1 MANNKDF
8 IVKNG
13 LTVGSDASVSGRV
26 DAGNVTITSTD
37 GGSGAGPDLILYRN
51 SASPNDGDY
60 LGQIQFKGRNDG
72 PGDEIY
78 AKVTGKIKDSSNGT
92 EDGLIETA
100 IKGGGSFTIVSRQNS
115 DALQLLNG
123 VDLSV
128 DGSISVG
135 GTVDGRDIATDGSK
149 LDGIESGATADQ
161 SASEILTAVK
171 TVDGSGSGLDADLL
185 DGQHASAFQ
194 TVAAPNSPSIT
205 STTVVNETIEL
216 VFGQSSTSGVTRYEV
231 WSDGATGSDYS
242 LIAIIPSQD
251 AAASMSV
258 IDSSFDTDGTVAYR
272 VYAVKNGVY
281 STAATTTKSFT
292 IPSLDVSNMSVV
304 SDITTFHVQYDLPDT
319 RFMDHIEI
327 YKDAETTLGALSRT
341 GAALVY
347 SGSSDNFTYTIPTA
361 DLDKF
366 HQFWVEV
373 VSV

>member
-1 MANNKDF
+1 MATFTSNNY
-8 IVKNG
+8 VQTQLG
-13 LTVGSDASVSGRV
+13 LK
-26 DAGNVTITSTD
+26 
-37 GGSGAGPDLILYRN
+37 LN
-51 SASPNDGDY
+51 SSSYTAADV
-60 LGQIQFKGRNDG
+60 L
-72 PGDEIY
+72 
-78 AKVTGKIKDSSNGT
+78 TKI
-92 EDGLIETA
+92 
-100 IKGGGSFTIVSRQNS
+100 
-115 DALQLLNG
+115 
-123 VDLSV
+123 
-128 DGSISVG
+128 
-135 GTVDGRDIATDGSK
+135 
-149 LDGIESGATADQ
+149 
-161 SASEILTAVK
+161 K
-171 TVDGSGSGLDADLL
+171 TVDGAGSGLDADLL

-194 TVAAPNSPSIT
+194 TVTAPNSPSIT

-231 WSDGATGSDYS
+231 WGDSATGSDYS

-251 AAASMSV
+251 AAASRSV

-304 SDITTFHVQYDLPDT
+304 ADITAFHVQYDLPDT

-327 YKDAETTLGALSRT
+327 YKDAETTLSALSRT